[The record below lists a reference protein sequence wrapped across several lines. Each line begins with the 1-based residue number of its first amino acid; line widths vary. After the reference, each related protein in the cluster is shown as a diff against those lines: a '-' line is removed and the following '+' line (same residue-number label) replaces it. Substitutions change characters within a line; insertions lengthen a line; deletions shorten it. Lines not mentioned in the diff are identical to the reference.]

1 LSRVGSCGDALYPL
15 PTQSGKF
22 AEEKRFMKRKRVVLS
37 IFIAL
42 LALGLSA
49 CADRK
54 KISEV
59 TADPGRYA
67 DKEVIIV
74 GRVTNSYGALNY
86 GAFEIDDGTG
96 KMWIVTEKYGVPS
109 KGTQIGVKGRV
120 IAGLTYQG
128 RNYGTGLHET
138 DRRTRETR

>member
-1 LSRVGSCGDALYPL
+1 
-15 PTQSGKF
+15 
-22 AEEKRFMKRKRVVLS
+22 MKSKKIILGVFLG
-37 IFIAL
+37 L
-42 LALGLSA
+42 LALGLTA

-96 KMWIVTEKYGVPS
+96 KIWVVTEKYGVPS

-120 IAGLTYQG
+120 IPGLTYNG
-128 RNYGTGLHET
+128 RNFGTGLHET

>member
-1 LSRVGSCGDALYPL
+1 
-15 PTQSGKF
+15 
-22 AEEKRFMKRKRVVLS
+22 MKRKSVIAS
-37 IFIAL
+37 IFIGL
-42 LALGLSA
+42 LALGLTA

-54 KISEV
+54 TISDV

-67 DKEVIIV
+67 NKEVIIV

-120 IAGLTYQG
+120 IPGLTYNG

-138 DRRTRETR
+138 DRRTRESK

>member
-1 LSRVGSCGDALYPL
+1 
-15 PTQSGKF
+15 
-22 AEEKRFMKRKRVVLS
+22 MKRKGVVFS

-54 KISEV
+54 SIREV

-67 DKEVIIV
+67 DREVIIV

-96 KMWIVTEKYGVPS
+96 KMWVVTEKYGVPS

-120 IAGLTYQG
+120 IPGLTYQG
-128 RNYGTGLHET
+128 RNYGTGLHES

>member
-1 LSRVGSCGDALYPL
+1 
-15 PTQSGKF
+15 
-22 AEEKRFMKRKRVVLS
+22 MKRRNVVLS

-96 KMWIVTEKYGVPS
+96 KMWVVTEKYGVPS

-120 IAGLTYQG
+120 VGGLTYGG